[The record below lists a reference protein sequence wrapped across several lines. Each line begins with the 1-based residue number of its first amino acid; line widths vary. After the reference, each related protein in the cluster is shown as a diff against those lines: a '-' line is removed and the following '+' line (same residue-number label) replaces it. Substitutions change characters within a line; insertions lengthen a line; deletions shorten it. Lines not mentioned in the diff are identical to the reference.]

1 MNIDEAMTIDEIKLF
16 IEAVAARLGVT
27 FQIEIDDS
35 NPNQRILCVDYV
47 SCAWMTER
55 AGVTVL
61 AVDGVRDASVHRDGG
76 KSWEPRSLLA
86 CDPRPRL
93 SADFFGAARDMIRAA
108 MERRITDACIA
119 EGD

>member
-1 MNIDEAMTIDEIKLF
+1 MNIEEAMTIDEIKLF

-35 NPNQRILCVDYV
+35 NPNRRILCVDYV

-61 AVDGVRDASVHRDGG
+61 AVDGVRDASVLRAG
-76 KSWEPRSLLA
+76 S
-86 CDPRPRL
+86 DPRPRL
-93 SADFFGAARDMIRAA
+93 SADFFGVARDMIRAA

-119 EGD
+119 EGG